1 MDIYHKPNDTER
13 CLPYFASHAKHCI
26 KYIPF
31 EMARRV
37 CIIVEN
43 NSLSLKKKIEHL
55 TELKKNFRT
64 YGYCEKIVQIGI
76 QKSLKFLKPICAKVN
91 QFKLKVI

>member
-13 CLPYFASHAKHCI
+13 CLPYFASHPKHCI

-43 NSLSLKKKIEHL
+43 NSLSLSKKK
-55 TELKKNFRT
+55 KNRT
-64 YGYCEKIVQIGI
+64 
-76 QKSLKFLKPICAKVN
+76 FNRAKEEFQN
-91 QFKLKVI
+91 LWLL

>member
-1 MDIYHKPNDTER
+1 MEIYHKPNDTER
-13 CLPYFASHAKHCI
+13 CLPYFASHPKHCI

-43 NSLSLKKKIEHL
+43 NSLSQKKK
-55 TELKKNFRT
+55 KK
-64 YGYCEKIVQIGI
+64 K
-76 QKSLKFLKPICAKVN
+76 
-91 QFKLKVI
+91 